1 MNTIIYRQPQ
11 SGDENQISDCLRSS
25 VDLREIADGM
35 PAGVAVWN
43 QICDPVELRDIILSG
58 EKKLVAIWNDLVV
71 GFIAFR
77 SGNHLLLLFVR
88 REFAGQKI
96 GSELFTRCANN
107 LDEITVNSS
116 DAAVGF
122 YQKLG
127 FIQSGYR
134 FCKQGIWATPMKWL
148 NNAAEL

>member
-1 MNTIIYRQPQ
+1 MNRIIYRQPQ

-25 VDLREIADGM
+25 VDLREIADGT

-43 QICDPVELRDIILSG
+43 QICDPVELRDSILSG
-58 EKKLVAIWNDLVV
+58 EKTLVAICNGLVV

-77 SGNHLLLLFVR
+77 SGNHLSLLFVR
-88 REFAGQKI
+88 REFTGQKI
-96 GSELFTRCANN
+96 GKVLFTRCTKD

-116 DAAVGF
+116 DTAVGF

-127 FIQSGYR
+127 FVQSGYR
-134 FCKQGIWATPMKWL
+134 FCKQGIWATPMKWF
-148 NNAAEL
+148 NNPTL